1 MGGGILDMHLL
12 PNCAQNPVLVCL
24 YSAIVVISKVK
35 GAIVGSTKQ
44 PPEECQNSVNAKH
57 PLGPQTF

>member
-1 MGGGILDMHLL
+1 MHLL

-57 PLGPQTF
+57 PLGPQRF